1 MSDEDPFSYTPLRVS
16 KRKKRMAEGRQKKK
30 MRKGEEVDIKEEIKE
45 GIIEVFAGSK
55 RRQLVDD
62 APAVCPLCRLP
73 LHLLSSSTTMATP
86 RVHMQ
91 DCKDTMADGESNL
104 LLRDFCP
111 DIKHCKSLEV
121 VHYSKFNHSLEDWL
135 RYQELEESYLAS
147 QVQQEDC
154 FEADPQS
161 DEVGMQS
168 SEEGGETGE
177 ESGKVIEESRDTFEE
192 GGETVGMSSSEE
204 EGERDELPP
213 KTGERKKNV
222 TSPPSSSSHEK
233 RPKPSFSPADERREL
248 LVNKEAEQLMQVN
261 KELEEVIREFD
272 NGLKESNTEVE
283 QTMQVNKELKEVNED
298 LMQMNSYSPSP
309 VITEERVEQLVDE
322 VDKGVSSCGQSNFIE
337 VQRGGDGICLMEF
350 SEHLGE
356 GGDQEEFSHQV
367 QGLIQ
372 GLEDISQQPLV
383 VPSDMEDHEADF
395 RLSNEMAQHLEKIEL
410 EHPGGLLT
418 PDTSLNQSVPG
429 EETELDQPSDQVPPP
444 ALQKPGVEGKDPK
457 NAQFDKKIMLE
468 KLLDDMRKRKMKET
482 NSGEESATVRDQE
495 ESSKDEDDN
504 NNKGSEPSKETTN
517 KEQSV
522 KADRGEPDLERVD
535 ANRGGE
541 ESDLE
546 RVNAGEVGESTL
558 DNQSAG
564 SSIKSTGTGIATG
577 LTSQKE
583 ISSQL
588 ATAEKVTIVF
598 KVQLQGCESIKKS
611 ITLKP
616 RHWFSK
622 AMEAVASRLDKE
634 VSSLRFLVAEG
645 PCEWRRLVGKEKASS
660 LAGAI
665 VIVKDAL

>member
-383 VPSDMEDHEADF
+383 LLSEVEDDEADF
-395 RLSNEMAQHLEKIEL
+395 FQLSNEVAQELEKIEQ

-429 EETELDQPSDQVPPP
+429 EGSELDHLSDQALPPVM
-444 ALQKPGVEGKDPK
+444 QKPGVEEKGPR
-457 NAQFDKKIMLE
+457 NAQAIAQPNKKMMLA
-468 KLLDDMRKRKMKET
+468 KLADELNDDLRKRKVKDT
-482 NSGEESATVRDQE
+482 NSGKDNTTVRNQDE
-495 ESSKDEDDN
+495 LSKDEDNN
-504 NNKGSEPSKETTN
+504 NNKDSGTSKERKNT
-517 KEQSV
+517 EGGAE
-522 KADRGEPDLERVD
+522 ADK
-535 ANRGGE
+535 GE

-546 RVNAGEVGESTL
+546 KVKTNGRGEPTPGNL
-558 DNQSAG
+558 RA
-564 SSIKSTGTGIATG
+564 ATG
-577 LTSQKE
+577 LVSQKDTF
-583 ISSQL
+583 SQL
-588 ATAEKVTIVF
+588 ATDVIAENVKIF
-598 KVQLQGCESIKKS
+598 FEVQLQGRELIKKS
-611 ITLKP
+611 IMLKP

-622 AMEAVASRLDKE
+622 AMEAVALRLDKE

-660 LAGAI
+660 LAGAT
-665 VIVKDAL
+665 VVVKDAQ